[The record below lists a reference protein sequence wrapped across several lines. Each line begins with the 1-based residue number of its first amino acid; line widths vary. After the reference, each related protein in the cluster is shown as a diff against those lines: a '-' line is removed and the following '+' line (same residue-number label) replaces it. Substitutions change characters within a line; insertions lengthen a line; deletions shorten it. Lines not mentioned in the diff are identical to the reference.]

1 MDTATDVGRL
11 RHQVAGWRREGALVG
26 FVPTMG
32 ALHAGHASLV
42 KIARERADRVVAS
55 VFVNPTQFA
64 PHEDLAR
71 YPRTPERDAALLADA
86 GCDLLFLPA
95 VETIYPHLVS
105 PHLVENQDRRE
116 TPVLV
121 HATFVEPGSAARGLE
136 GDVRPGH
143 FRGVATVVLQLF
155 HLVQPDLAVFGEKD
169 AQQLAVV
176 RQLVGDLHV
185 PVEIVAGP
193 TVREADG
200 LAMSSRN
207 AYLDGEARRAAT
219 VLHRALR
226 DAEALIAGGERRAS
240 AVRERLRTT
249 LGDEP
254 RLTIDYVAVVDADSF
269 QPLETLDGNVVLPIA
284 VRLGGTRL
292 IDNLRLRVTPAG
304 IGPSPLPAAAT
315 LT

>member
-1 MDTATDVGRL
+1 MDTVTDVGRL
-11 RHQVAGWRREGALVG
+11 RHRVAGWRREGALVG

-32 ALHAGHASLV
+32 ALHEGHLSLV
-42 KIARERADRVVAS
+42 RIARERADRVVAS
-55 VFVNPTQFA
+55 IFVNPTQFG

-71 YPRTPERDAALLADA
+71 YPRTPERDAALLAEA
-86 GCDLLFLPA
+86 GCDLLFLPPA
-95 VETIYPHLVS
+95 ETIYP
-105 PHLVENQDRRE
+105 PG
-116 TPVLV
+116 
-121 HATFVEPGSAARGLE
+121 HATFVEPGGAARGLE

-155 HLVQPDLAVFGEKD
+155 ELVQPDVAVFGEKD

-176 RQLVGDLHV
+176 RQLVRDLHV

-193 TVREADG
+193 TVRESDG

-207 AYLDGEARRAAT
+207 AYLDAVQRRGAT

-226 DAEALIAGGERRAS
+226 DAEALIASGERRAV
-240 AVRERLRTT
+240 AVCERLRQT
-249 LGDEP
+249 LAAEP
-254 RLTIDYVAVVDADSF
+254 GVTIDYVAAVDADSF
-269 QPLETLDGNVVLPIA
+269 QPVETLAGNVVLPIA

-292 IDNLRLRVTPAG
+292 IDNLRLRVAPAG
-304 IGPSPLPAAAT
+304 IAPPPLPASLP